1 MKKKIAQ
8 LLAPWMLVTAGFAAA
23 APISNPASVTLSL
36 DAWAFIV
43 EEDDAGDYFNFGGN
57 DALFAATKGKGP
69 SLTNQVAEVL
79 DGYSSAGYVGAIGIG
94 YSITALDMSPATLR
108 NWDLS
113 IDFEVEGYL
122 GGDQENDFTFD
133 TTGLEEFLG
142 APAGGLASIP
152 ISEIFNSSFSVNDL
166 ANIGDSFGGFIDD
179 NCGQP
184 NDGPDGPCY
193 FEFTPSGLTGSLFI
207 GLPPSNGFFNSLIP
221 EGAGEVFVSASL
233 DLVLTEVSSVPEPG
247 SLALLGLGLVGLGFA
262 RRKTKA

>member
-43 EEDDAGDYFNFGGN
+43 EENDTDDYFNFEDN

-79 DGYSSAGYVGAIGIG
+79 DDYSPTGYVGAIGIG

-113 IDFEVEGYL
+113 IDLEVEGYL

-142 APAGGLASIP
+142 APADFFASIP
-152 ISEIFNSSFSVNDL
+152 ISEFFNSSFSVNDL
-166 ANIGDSFGGFIDD
+166 ANTGDSLGGFIDY

-184 NDGPDGPCY
+184 NDAPCY

-247 SLALLGLGLVGLGFA
+247 SLTLLGLGLVGLGFA